1 MKTDSLPIWVWLLLF
16 LTLLTQGI
24 FMFLDARRRGR
35 RAWLW
40 GLWGLMNFPL
50 PLVVYS
56 IAVIWMDNRRGRSSG
71 NK

>member
-1 MKTDSLPIWVWLLLF
+1 MKTDSLPIWVWLLVFLALF
-16 LTLLTQGI
+16 TQGL

-50 PLVVYS
+50 PVVVYS
-56 IAVIWMDNRRGRSSG
+56 IAVIWLDRRRGRSSG
-71 NK
+71 DK

>member
-1 MKTDSLPIWVWLLLF
+1 MKTDSLPIWVWLLVG

-35 RAWLW
+35 KAWLW
-40 GLWGLMNFPL
+40 GLWGLINFPL

-56 IAVIWMDNRRGRSSG
+56 IAVIWLDSRKSKKSG
-71 NK
+71 K